1 MGSSLDCR
9 PTPGKYSRMPQSSVA
24 IAVLIG
30 GAIGSLARLLVG
42 AAIQQ
47 RFGLGFPLGTL
58 FINVTGSA
66 LIGFLM
72 RFALDTTAV
81 TPVMRALLMT
91 GFCGGY
97 TTFSTFSY
105 ETVDLL
111 REGLYARA
119 SVYVASSVTLG
130 LVGTFAG
137 FAVANGILAFAR
149 GR

>member
-1 MGSSLDCR
+1 
-9 PTPGKYSRMPQSSVA
+9 MPQSSVA

-30 GAIGSLARLLVG
+30 GAIGSLVRLLVG

-47 RFGLGFPLGTL
+47 RVGLAFPVGTL
-58 FINVTGSA
+58 VINVTGS
-66 LIGFLM
+66 LLLGFIM

-81 TPVMRALLMT
+81 TPVVRALLTT

-97 TTFSTFSY
+97 TTFSTFSF
-105 ETVDLL
+105 ETVDLV

-119 SVYVASSVTLG
+119 GAYVASSVVLG
-130 LVGTFAG
+130 LVAAFTG
-137 FAVANGILAFAR
+137 FAAAHGILALVR

>member
-1 MGSSLDCR
+1 
-9 PTPGKYSRMPQSSVA
+9 MPQSSVA

-30 GAIGSLARLLVG
+30 GAIGSLTRLLLG

-47 RFGLGFPLGTL
+47 RFGLSFPVGTL
-58 FINVTGSA
+58 VINVTGSM
-66 LIGFLM
+66 LLGFLM

-81 TPVMRALLMT
+81 TPVMRALLTT

-105 ETVDLL
+105 ETVDLM
-111 REGLYARA
+111 REGFYARA
-119 SVYVASSVTLG
+119 GVYVVSSVTLG

-137 FAVANGILAFAR
+137 FTVAHGILALAR

>member
-1 MGSSLDCR
+1 
-9 PTPGKYSRMPQSSVA
+9 MPQSSVA

-30 GAIGSLARLLVG
+30 GAIGSLVRLLVG

-47 RFGLGFPLGTL
+47 KVGLGFPVGTL
-58 FINVTGSA
+58 VINVTGSV
-66 LIGFLM
+66 LLGFIM

-81 TPVMRALLMT
+81 TPVVRALLTT

-97 TTFSTFSY
+97 TTFSTFSF
-105 ETVDLL
+105 ETVDLV

-119 SVYVASSVTLG
+119 GAYVGSSVVLG
-130 LVGTFAG
+130 LVGAFAG
-137 FAVANGILAFAR
+137 FAAAHGILALAR

>member
-1 MGSSLDCR
+1 
-9 PTPGKYSRMPQSSVA
+9 MPQSSVA

-30 GAIGSLARLLVG
+30 GAVGSLARLMLG
-42 AAIQQ
+42 AAMQQ
-47 RFGLGFPLGTL
+47 RFGLAFPVGTL
-58 FINVTGSA
+58 VINVTGSM
-66 LIGFLM
+66 LLGFLM

-81 TPVMRALLMT
+81 TPVMRALLTT

-105 ETVDLL
+105 ETVDLM
-111 REGLYARA
+111 REGFYAKA
-119 SVYVASSVTLG
+119 GVYVVSSVTLG

-137 FAVANGILAFAR
+137 FTVAHGILALAR

>member
-1 MGSSLDCR
+1 M
-9 PTPGKYSRMPQSSVA
+9 
-24 IAVLIG
+24 LIG
-30 GAIGSLARLLVG
+30 GAIGSLIRLLVG

-47 RFGLGFPLGTL
+47 RVGLGFPVGTL
-58 FINVTGSA
+58 VINVTGS
-66 LIGFLM
+66 LLLGFIM

-81 TPVMRALLMT
+81 TPVMRALLTT

-97 TTFSTFSY
+97 TTFSTFSF

-119 SVYVASSVTLG
+119 GAYVASSVVLG
-130 LVGTFAG
+130 LVAAFAG
-137 FAVANGILAFAR
+137 FAAAHGILALAR

>member
-1 MGSSLDCR
+1 MLG
-9 PTPGKYSRMPQSSVA
+9 
-24 IAVLIG
+24 AV
-30 GAIGSLARLLVG
+30 
-42 AAIQQ
+42 IQQ
-47 RFGLGFPLGTL
+47 RVGLTFPVGTL
-58 FINVTGSA
+58 VINVTGSM
-66 LIGFLM
+66 LLGFLM

-81 TPVMRALLMT
+81 TPVMRALLAT

-111 REGLYARA
+111 RGGLYARA
-119 SVYVASSVTLG
+119 GTYVASSVALG

-137 FAVANGILAFAR
+137 FAVAHGILAFAR

>member
-1 MGSSLDCR
+1 
-9 PTPGKYSRMPQSSVA
+9 MPQSSVA

-30 GAIGSLARLLVG
+30 GAIGSLLRLVVG

-47 RFGLGFPLGTL
+47 RVGLAFPVGTL
-58 FINVTGSA
+58 VINVTGS
-66 LIGFLM
+66 LVLGFIM

-81 TPVMRALLMT
+81 TPVMRALLTT

-97 TTFSTFSY
+97 TTFSTFSF
-105 ETVDLL
+105 ETLDLV

-119 SVYVASSVTLG
+119 GAYVASSVVLG
-130 LVGTFAG
+130 LVGAFAG
-137 FAVANGILAFAR
+137 FAAAHGILALAR

>member
-1 MGSSLDCR
+1 
-9 PTPGKYSRMPQSSVA
+9 MPQSSVA

-30 GAIGSLARLLVG
+30 GAIGSLVRLLVG

-47 RFGLGFPLGTL
+47 RAGLAFPLGT
-58 FINVTGSA
+58 FVINVTGSF
-66 LIGFLM
+66 LLGFIM

-81 TPVMRALLMT
+81 TPVVRALLTT

-105 ETVDLL
+105 ETVDLM
-111 REGLYARA
+111 RQGFYARA
-119 SVYVASSVTLG
+119 GAYVTSSVVLG
-130 LVGTFAG
+130 LGGAFAG
-137 FAVANGILAFAR
+137 FALAHGILALAR

>member
-1 MGSSLDCR
+1 
-9 PTPGKYSRMPQSSVA
+9 MPQSSVA

-30 GAIGSLARLLVG
+30 GAIGSLLRLLVG

-47 RFGLGFPLGTL
+47 RVGLAFPVGTL
-58 FINVTGSA
+58 VINVTGS
-66 LIGFLM
+66 LLLGFIM

-81 TPVMRALLMT
+81 TPVVRALLTT

-97 TTFSTFSY
+97 TTFSTFSF
-105 ETVDLL
+105 ETVDLV

-119 SVYVASSVTLG
+119 GAYVASSVVLG
-130 LVGTFAG
+130 LVAAFTG
-137 FAVANGILAFAR
+137 FAAAHGILALAR

>member
-1 MGSSLDCR
+1 
-9 PTPGKYSRMPQSSVA
+9 MPQSSVA

-47 RFGLGFPLGTL
+47 KVGLAFPVGTL
-58 FINVTGSA
+58 VINVTGSV
-66 LIGFLM
+66 LLGFIM

-81 TPVMRALLMT
+81 TPVVRALLTT

-97 TTFSTFSY
+97 TTFSTFSF
-105 ETVDLL
+105 ETVDLV

-119 SVYVASSVTLG
+119 GAYVASSVVLG
-130 LVGTFAG
+130 LVGAFAG
-137 FAVANGILAFAR
+137 FAAAHGILALAR